1 MSLDK
6 RFSDQ
11 QLTRILDQAL
21 VYQCACPA
29 QVCRTLI
36 GLRELHD
43 YQMNCL
49 DRTETDRKVHE
60 AIAASAEAGHRE
72 MENCLQ
78 HILKLEE
85 WEMSTLTMPLALRK
99 LQEKLL

>member
-1 MSLDK
+1 MSLSK

-49 DRTETDRKVHE
+49 DRTETDRKVHQ
-60 AIAASAEAGHRE
+60 AIALSAEASHRE
-72 MENCLQ
+72 MEQCLQ
-78 HILKLEE
+78 HILELEE
-85 WEMSTLTMPLALRK
+85 WAMDTLTMPLTLRK

>member
-60 AIAASAEAGHRE
+60 SIAASAEAGHRE

>member
-1 MSLDK
+1 MNLSK
-6 RFSDQ
+6 RFTDQ

-36 GLRELHD
+36 GLRELHE
-43 YQMNCL
+43 YQLNCL

-60 AIAASAEAGHRE
+60 TIASNAIVAHSE
-72 MENCLQ
+72 MEACLQ
-78 HILKLEE
+78 RILELEA
-85 WEMSTLTMPLALRK
+85 WDMQTLTMPQSLRE

>member
-1 MSLDK
+1 MTLQKTFKDN
-6 RFSDQ
+6 

-43 YQMNCL
+43 YQLNCGN
-49 DRTETDRKVHE
+49 RTDTDRKVHE
-60 AIAASAEAGHRE
+60 AIAASTAVAHAG
-72 MENCLQ
+72 MEQCLQ
-78 HILKLEE
+78 QILELEG
-85 WEMSTLTMPLALRK
+85 WDMATLTMPQALRK